1 MPFDFLDLYFLSLIS
16 LIYSMETNNYI
27 CFVLGFVF
35 FFVSDIFDKKLG
47 KFLNNWKSTV
57 LNLRSYVTCVIL
69 VREREREI
77 ILTQS
82 HSRCHS

>member
-27 CFVLGFVF
+27 CFVFGFF

-47 KFLNNWKSTV
+47 TFLNNENQ
-57 LNLRSYVTCVIL
+57 LFLI
-69 VREREREI
+69 
-77 ILTQS
+77 
-82 HSRCHS
+82 

>member
-27 CFVLGFVF
+27 CFVFGF

-47 KFLNNWKSTV
+47 KFLNN
-57 LNLRSYVTCVIL
+57 
-69 VREREREI
+69 
-77 ILTQS
+77 
-82 HSRCHS
+82 